1 MAEQNLP
8 VIAKKIWNIVRVAFF
23 MLRKGISKRK
33 LMLDLNLIMK
43 RGKIASKAAM
53 QNLMFHHMTH
63 QFSFAATTHRG
74 GRDKNLPFSP
84 QHNEYEFSCSNTPNF
99 QLPSFNFNK
108 KNKNK
113 YFFPKSQSQAY
124 DTSGMATHE
133 DDVIV
138 VNAAVMKALEMIH
151 ESETASPGANYL
163 PGFGRTPM
171 VRQLRVTDS
180 PFPLNAEGDSHV
192 DEAAEAF
199 ISKFYRNLR
208 WQASPCA
215 K

>member
-8 VIAKKIWNIVRVAFF
+8 LIAKKFWNIVRVAFF
-23 MLRKGISKRK
+23 MLRKSISKGK
-33 LMLDLNLIMK
+33 LMLDFNLIMK
-43 RGKIASKAAM
+43 RGKIASKTAI

-63 QFSFAATTHRG
+63 QWLFAKTHR

-84 QHNEYEFSCSNTPNF
+84 PHNEYEFSCSNSPNF
-99 QLPSFNFNK
+99 HLPFNINK
-108 KNKNK
+108 KNKNN
-113 YFFPKSQSQAY
+113 YLFWQSQAY
-124 DTSGMATHE
+124 NVPSTVTHE
-133 DDVIV
+133 DDVIM

-151 ESETASPGANYL
+151 ESETESPATNYL
-163 PGFGRTPM
+163 PGFGTTPM

-180 PFPLNAEGDSHV
+180 PFPLNVEEDSRV
-192 DEAAEAF
+192 DEAAEVF

-215 K
+215 

>member
-8 VIAKKIWNIVRVAFF
+8 VIAKKFWNIVRIAFF
-23 MLRKGISKRK
+23 MLRKGLSKRK
-33 LMLDLNLIMK
+33 LMLDFNLIMK
-43 RGKIASKAAM
+43 RGKIASKAAI

-63 QFSFAATTHRG
+63 QWSFATSYR

-84 QHNEYEFSCSNTPNF
+84 PHNNNEYEFSCSNTPNF
-99 QLPSFNFNK
+99 QIPSFNFNK
-108 KNKNK
+108 RNKNK
-113 YFFPKSQSQAY
+113 YIFSRSQTY
-124 DTSGMATHE
+124 DNNTFATATHE

-163 PGFGRTPM
+163 PGFGRTPL

-180 PFPLNAEGDSHV
+180 PFPLNVEEDSRV

-199 ISKFYRNLR
+199 ISKFYKNLR

-215 K
+215 

>member
-8 VIAKKIWNIVRVAFF
+8 VIAKKFWNIVRIAFF

-43 RGKIASKAAM
+43 RGKIVSKAAI
-53 QNLMFHHMTH
+53 QNLMFH
-63 QFSFAATTHRG
+63 S

-108 KNKNK
+108 KNKR
-113 YFFPKSQSQAY
+113 
-124 DTSGMATHE
+124 TATHE

-215 K
+215 

>member
-8 VIAKKIWNIVRVAFF
+8 VIAKKFWNIVRVAFF

-43 RGKIASKAAM
+43 RGKIASKAAI

-63 QFSFAATTHRG
+63 QWSFATTHR

-84 QHNEYEFSCSNTPNF
+84 PRNEYEFSCSNSPNF
-99 QLPSFNFNK
+99 HLPFNFNK
-108 KNKNK
+108 KNKNN
-113 YFFPKSQSQAY
+113 YLFSPQAY
-124 DTSGMATHE
+124 DTPVTATHE
-133 DDVIV
+133 DDMIV

-151 ESETASPGANYL
+151 ESETASPAANYL
-163 PGFGRTPM
+163 PGFGRTPI

-180 PFPLNAEGDSHV
+180 PFPLNVEEDSRV

-215 K
+215 

>member
-8 VIAKKIWNIVRVAFF
+8 VIAKKFWNIVRVAFF

-43 RGKIASKAAM
+43 RGKIASKAAI

-63 QFSFAATTHRG
+63 QWSFATTHH
-74 GRDKNLPFSP
+74 GRDKKLSFSP
-84 QHNEYEFSCSNTPNF
+84 PFSCSNSPNF
-99 QLPSFNFNK
+99 HLPFNFTK
-108 KNKNK
+108 ENKNTNL
-113 YFFPKSQSQAY
+113 FSQSQVSL
-124 DTSGMATHE
+124 TVTHE

-138 VNAAVMKALEMIH
+138 VNASMMKAFEMIH
-151 ESETASPGANYL
+151 KSETASPASNYL
-163 PGFGRTPM
+163 PGFERTPV
-171 VRQLRVTDS
+171 VRQLRITDS
-180 PFPLNAEGDSHV
+180 PFPLNVEEDSRV

-199 ISKFYRNLR
+199 ISKFYSNLR

-215 K
+215 

>member
-1 MAEQNLP
+1 MEQNLP
-8 VIAKKIWNIVRVAFF
+8 VIAKKFWNIVRVAFL
-23 MLRKGISKRK
+23 MLRKSISKRK
-33 LMLDLNLIMK
+33 QLMLDLNLIMK
-43 RGKIASKAAM
+43 RGKIASKAAI

-63 QFSFAATTHRG
+63 QWSSTNR
-74 GRDKNLPFSP
+74 RDKNLPFSP
-84 QHNEYEFSCSNTPNF
+84 PHNNQYEFSCSDTPNNY

-108 KNKNK
+108 RNKNNNH
-113 YFFPKSQSQAY
+113 FFV
-124 DTSGMATHE
+124 GNHE
-133 DDVIV
+133 DDVVV
-138 VNAAVMKALEMIH
+138 VNAAVMKALEMIQ
-151 ESETASPGANYL
+151 SETTSPNPNYL

-180 PFPLNAEGDSHV
+180 PFPINVEQDSRV

-215 K
+215 

>member
-8 VIAKKIWNIVRVAFF
+8 VIAKKFWNIVRIAFF
-23 MLRKGISKRK
+23 MLRKSISKRK
-33 LMLDLNLIMK
+33 LMVDFNLIMK
-43 RGKIASKAAM
+43 RGKIASKAAI
-53 QNLMFHHMTH
+53 QNLMFHYMTH
-63 QFSFAATTHRG
+63 QWSFAV
-74 GRDKNLPFSP
+74 DKNLPFSP
-84 QHNEYEFSCSNTPNF
+84 PHNNNEYEFSCSNTPNF

-108 KNKNK
+108 RNKNK
-113 YFFPKSQSQAY
+113 YLFSQSQTY
-124 DTSGMATHE
+124 DNNMSAIATHE

-163 PGFGRTPM
+163 PGFGRTPL

-180 PFPLNAEGDSHV
+180 PFPLNTEEDSRV

-215 K
+215 

>member
-8 VIAKKIWNIVRVAFF
+8 VIAKKFWNIVRVAFF
-23 MLRKGISKRK
+23 MLRKSISRK

-43 RGKIASKAAM
+43 RGKIASKAAI
-53 QNLMFHHMTH
+53 QNLMFHHMIH
-63 QFSFAATTHRG
+63 QWSFTMTHRE
-74 GRDKNLPFSP
+74 KNLPFSP
-84 QHNEYEFSCSNTPNF
+84 PHNNNEYEFSCSNTPNF
-99 QLPSFNFNK
+99 QFPSFNFNK
-108 KNKNK
+108 RNKNK
-113 YFFPKSQSQAY
+113 YLFSQSH
-124 DTSGMATHE
+124 DKKPMPMTHE
-133 DDVIV
+133 DDIIV
-138 VNAAVMKALEMIH
+138 LNAAMMKALEMIH

-180 PFPLNAEGDSHV
+180 PFPLNAEQDSRV

-215 K
+215 